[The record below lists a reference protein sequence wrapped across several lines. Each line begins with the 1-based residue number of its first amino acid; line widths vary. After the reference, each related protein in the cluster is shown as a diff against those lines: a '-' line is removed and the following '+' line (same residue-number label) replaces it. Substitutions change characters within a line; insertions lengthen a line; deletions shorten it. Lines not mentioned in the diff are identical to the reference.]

1 MDGERPLLSPRDDP
15 MTEPIHSGR
24 ALHGERRR
32 TVRRTTLSG
41 HVLIAAVTILVIGGF
56 LLTGCGSES
65 TTTGHGADNDHRDA
79 PHSADNV
86 APDLRLT
93 TIDGERIAL
102 GDYLGQ
108 PVAVIFMHSY

>member
-1 MDGERPLLSPRDDP
+1 

-32 TVRRTTLSG
+32 KARRTTRSG
-41 HVLIAAVTILVIGGF
+41 HVLIAAAAILVLGGF

-65 TTTGHGADNDHRDA
+65 TATGHGAA
-79 PHSADNV
+79 HSAGDV

-93 TIDGERIAL
+93 TIDGERVAL
-102 GDYLGQ
+102 GDYLGR
-108 PVAVIFMHSY
+108 PVAVMFMHSY

>member
-1 MDGERPLLSPRDDP
+1 

-32 TVRRTTLSG
+32 TARRTTRSG
-41 HVLIAAVTILVIGGF
+41 HVLIAAVAILVVGGF

-65 TTTGHGADNDHRDA
+65 TATGHGAA
-79 PHSADNV
+79 HSADDV

-93 TIDGERIAL
+93 TIDGERVAL
-102 GDYLGQ
+102 GDYLGR
-108 PVAVIFMHSY
+108 PVAVMFMHSY

>member
-1 MDGERPLLSPRDDP
+1 

-32 TVRRTTLSG
+32 KARRTTRSG
-41 HVLIAAVTILVIGGF
+41 HVLVSAVAILVVGGF

-65 TTTGHGADNDHRDA
+65 TATGHGAA
-79 PHSADNV
+79 HSAGDV

-93 TIDGERIAL
+93 TIDGERVAL
-102 GDYLGQ
+102 GDYLGR
-108 PVAVIFMHSY
+108 PVAVMFMHSY

>member
-1 MDGERPLLSPRDDP
+1 

-32 TVRRTTLSG
+32 AARRTTRSG
-41 HVLIAAVTILVIGGF
+41 HVLIAAVAILVVGGF

-65 TTTGHGADNDHRDA
+65 TTTGHGAA
-79 PHSADNV
+79 HSADDV

-93 TIDGERIAL
+93 TIDGERVAL
-102 GDYLGQ
+102 GDYLGR
-108 PVAVIFMHSY
+108 PVAVMFMHSY